1 MNDPSARHGIVTRLS
16 ISCQWQTEEGFE
28 QRYFSLSLLRQ
39 HLSWKRMNELL
50 DELVAVCREVQE
62 SRDEHQPPE
71 RRSRLP

>member
-1 MNDPSARHGIVTRLS
+1 MNETSARHGIVTRLS
-16 ISCQWQTEEGFE
+16 IGCQWQTEEGLE

-39 HLSWKRMNELL
+39 HLPWERISALL

-62 SRDEHQPPE
+62 SRDEHQPPQ